1 MELFVYLCTFN
12 VKSNQLMKNLFLLL
26 ILSTSIVSCKKDHV
40 CECDYRNY
48 DKIVFP
54 INNSSKTFSKRM
66 CNKFMEYPF
75 EYKNCE
81 IK

>member
-1 MELFVYLCTFN
+1 MTIFVL
-12 VKSNQLMKNLFLLL
+12 SL
-26 ILSTSIVSCKKDHV
+26 ISCKEDHV
-40 CECDYRNY
+40 CECDYLNY